1 MTTRQVKGLD
11 GDGGSEPGGSD
22 PGRPHRGDQGG
33 RLPATAWAVLG
44 LLSFPGERTGYEL
57 KKWADASLAFFYW
70 SPAISQIYAE
80 LRRLEGLGYASSR
93 VAAQGD
99 LRNKRLYTITEAGRA
114 ALARWADTADAGPA
128 VLKHPLVLR
137 VWLGHLA
144 DPDGL
149 RSQLRAHR
157 ERTQA
162 QLREIERA
170 QDVSHEIGHWPYP
183 EVALRWSERHH
194 RAELEL
200 AEAML
205 ADLERMWQAGEEAY
219 GGQAAGG
226 G

>member
-1 MTTRQVKGLD
+1 MTTRQVKGQ
-11 GDGGSEPGGSD
+11 GDGSD
-22 PGRPHRGDQGG
+22 PGGTDLGGTDPGGKEVGG
-33 RLPATAWAVLG
+33 RLPVTAWAVLG

-80 LRRLEGLGYASSR
+80 LRRLEALGYASSR

-99 LRNKRLYTITEAGRA
+99 LRNKRLYAITDAGRA
-114 ALARWADTADAGPA
+114 ALARWADTADAGRA

-149 RSQLRAHR
+149 RSQLRAHL

-162 QLREIERA
+162 QLREIAHA
-170 QDVSHEIGHWPYP
+170 QEASHKAGQWPYP
-183 EVALRWSERHH
+183 EVALRWSERQH

-200 AEAML
+200 AEEML
-205 ADLERMWQAGEEAY
+205 ADLERLWAAGEEAS
-219 GGQAAGG
+219 GNQAAHGT
-226 G
+226 

>member
-1 MTTRQVKGLD
+1 MTTRQVKGRG
-11 GDGGSEPGGSD
+11 GDSDPASDQGSD
-22 PGRPHRGDQGG
+22 PGGVELGG
-33 RLPATAWAVLG
+33 RRLPATAWAVLG

-80 LRRLEGLGYASSR
+80 LRRLEALGYASSR

-99 LRNKRLYTITEAGRA
+99 LRNKRLYAITDAGRE

-149 RSQLRAHR
+149 RRQLRAHL
-157 ERTQA
+157 ERTRA
-162 QLREIERA
+162 QLREIEHA
-170 QDVSHEIGHWPYP
+170 QELSHKAGQWPYP
-183 EVALRWSERHH
+183 EVALRWSERQH

-205 ADLERMWQAGEEAY
+205 ADLERLWEPGEGAEGDQTAR
-219 GGQAAGG
+219 GT
-226 G
+226 